1 MKKSLLFISAA
12 MLSATTGFSQLGT
25 AHDFTV
31 TDIEGNTHHLY
42 EILDAGYVVV
52 LDASAT
58 WCGTCWGVHN
68 QEYLND
74 LNTQKGPTG
83 TNEIRV
89 IFYEADGSTDMADLQ
104 GTGDYT
110 QGNWISGTNY
120 PIVNEYPITL
130 NGNVY
135 WPLGFPTI
143 NVIRPGDREITA
155 DIWNQNL
162 NQMINTVNAAIESNP
177 QSIGSDWL
185 VENGISVYPNPT
197 AGDINVN
204 LGTADALDGITLR
217 NTLGQAVKS
226 ISTNGLQR
234 MNISLT
240 EIPSGIYHMEFQ
252 KDGITLGVQRV
263 VKN

>member
-12 MLSATTGFSQLGT
+12 MFSATTGFSQLGT

-68 QEYLND
+68 QDYLND
-74 LNTQKGPTG
+74 LNTAKGPNG

-89 IFYEADGSTDMADLQ
+89 IFYEADATTTMADLE
-104 GTGDYT
+104 GTGNDT
-110 QGNWISGTNY
+110 QGDWITGTNH
-120 PIVNEYPITL
+120 PIVNESPLSL

-143 NVIRPGDREITA
+143 NVIRPNDREIIA
-155 DIWNQNL
+155 DIWDQNL
-162 NQMINTVNAAIESNP
+162 TQMINTVNSAIPP

-185 VENGISVYPNPT
+185 IENGVSVYPNPT
-197 AGDINVN
+197 VGDINVN

-226 ISTNGLQR
+226 ISTTGLQR
-234 MNISLT
+234 MNISLI
-240 EIPSGIYHMEFQ
+240 EIPSGIYLMEFQ
-252 KDGITLGVQRV
+252 KDGISLGVQRV

>member
-1 MKKSLLFISAA
+1 MVLVNHNLTHMKKSLLFISAA

-89 IFYEADGSTDMADLQ
+89 IFYEADGSTDMRIYKELE
-104 GTGDYT
+104 TT
-110 QGNWISGTNY
+110 PKVI
-120 PIVNEYPITL
+120 
-130 NGNVY
+130 
-135 WPLGFPTI
+135 GFPAPI
-143 NVIRPGDREITA
+143 I
-155 DIWNQNL
+155 
-162 NQMINTVNAAIESNP
+162 
-177 QSIGSDWL
+177 QSL
-185 VENGISVYPNPT
+185 M
-197 AGDINVN
+197 
-204 LGTADALDGITLR
+204 
-217 NTLGQAVKS
+217 NTL
-226 ISTNGLQR
+226 L
-234 MNISLT
+234 
-240 EIPSGIYHMEFQ
+240 H
-252 KDGITLGVQRV
+252 
-263 VKN
+263 